1 MQLAKLCFMELAF
14 FQNQLA
20 EFIILHIIAFC
31 EGLMVVKGGVKVNY
45 TRKLNHFFVFFLPFI
60 LKVYIPFTENL
71 LTMVLMVC
79 ISMATFIIY
88 LKPVRTKA
96 KLFGVMY
103 AAFDRPEDRPHT
115 MKWLFTQYLATYIV
129 AVPLYFYFHHIGMA
143 ELLMLIILVNAIG
156 DGLAEPV
163 GVTWGKHKYKVKALF
178 TRQTYTRSIEG
189 SACVFITAVLVLYGF
204 SYLFTPMQF
213 AAALLLF
220 PIGVT
225 LAEAYSPHTW
235 DSPLIF
241 LVGGLILVG
250 VINFDFGAVE
260 TLYRDV
266 QHLLLKVEAQ
276 NSINVQ

>member
-1 MQLAKLCFMELAF
+1 MELAF

-60 LKVYIPFTENL
+60 IKVYIPFTENL
-71 LTMVLMVC
+71 LTMILMVC

-96 KLFGVMY
+96 KLFGMMY

-129 AVPLYFYFHHIGMA
+129 AVPLYFYFHHIGMP

-156 DGLAEPV
+156 DGLAEPI
-163 GVTWGKHKYKVKALF
+163 GVKWGKHKYKVKALF

-189 SACVFITAVLVLYGF
+189 SACVFITAVLVLLGF
-204 SYLFTPMQF
+204 QHLFTTQQLII
-213 AAALLLF
+213 ALLVF

-241 LVGGLILVG
+241 LVGGLVLIAVIHIDFSPVAEFYKQTQLV
-250 VINFDFGAVE
+250 VMKS
-260 TLYRDV
+260 L
-266 QHLLLKVEAQ
+266 QHYGLL
-276 NSINVQ
+276 